1 MSSSIRRATCS
12 CRKVELICTGEPRR
26 VYACACT
33 ECQRCTGTAFSYRA
47 IYPQAAIVSKKGE
60 IKSWRRTGPSGGWL
74 EQHFCT
80 TCGSVVFMTAQ
91 GLKDAI
97 SLSVGCLEEPGFP
110 APQMLHWPQRR
121 HQWLCLDGIPEAG

>member
-1 MSSSIRRATCS
+1 
-12 CRKVELICTGEPRR
+12 
-26 VYACACT
+26 
-33 ECQRCTGTAFSYRA
+33 
-47 IYPQAAIVSKKGE
+47 
-60 IKSWRRTGPSGGWL
+60 
-74 EQHFCT
+74 
-80 TCGSVVFMTAQ
+80 MTAQ